1 MQCYRGKSWIIACSL
16 ALLSAAGCTAPIKP
30 PPLPPSAS
38 ASSAH
43 SATPASYT
51 LPDGTKVHDV
61 KCSCCQH

>member
-1 MQCYRGKSWIIACSL
+1 MQRFGQSRSWLSMFAL
-16 ALLSAAGCTAPIKP
+16 ASILSAGCTAPVKP

-38 ASSAH
+38 GSSSA
-43 SATPASYT
+43 PASYT